1 MKKIT
6 ATFSAIILTVIL
18 SFSVFVTSA
27 DANQAIS
34 HAEKDAKAYLIEPQ
48 DGATVPSSFLV
59 RFGLSGMEIAPAG
72 VDQDNTGH
80 HHLLIDLDKIPNL
93 TQALPAN
100 ENIKHFGKGQ
110 TETSLELEPGKHTLQ
125 LIVGDYVHTPH
136 DHPVIS
142 KKIRIIVRPEDASTS

>member
-6 ATFSAIILTVIL
+6 AILSTTILTIIL
-18 SFSVFVTSA
+18 SFSVFATNAVA
-27 DANQAIS
+27 DNSIS
-34 HAEKDAKAYLIEPQ
+34 HAAADAKAYIVEPQ

-59 RFGLSGMEIAPAG
+59 KFGLSGMDIAPAG
-72 VDQDNTGH
+72 VDQENSGH
-80 HHLLIDLDKIPNL
+80 HHLVIDLDKTPDL
-93 TQALPAN
+93 TAALPAT

-110 TETSLELEPGKHTLQ
+110 TETFLELEPGEHTLQ

-142 KKIRIIVRPEDASTS
+142 KKIKVTVSSST